1 VTVIRAAV
9 LERFGEPLVE
19 AEVELAGL
27 APDEVLVRV
36 VASGICHSDRTV
48 HLGAQD
54 RPLPLVLGHEASG
67 VVERVGSAVTM
78 FAPGDHVVGTAS
90 ACCGRCGYCLRGL
103 TQHCADKG
111 QARTGGGARLT
122 RGGEEVHAFVGLGGF
137 ADHMLVSE
145 RALVRLPDEMPLQAG
160 ALLGCAVLTGVG
172 AVRHRANVR
181 AGQRVVVIGCG
192 GVGLN
197 AIQAA
202 RLVGATQIIAVD
214 LNPAKLSR
222 AGEFGATDVVDAT
235 ADDPV
240 EAVLTL
246 TGGGA
251 DQVLEVV
258 GLGRTIEQAFAM
270 TGVHGQVTVVG
281 VARPEETVTL
291 PAAALVT
298 SEKLVQG
305 SRIGSGDF
313 RVDIPLYCQM
323 YLRGQLKLDELI
335 SEVIDL
341 SEATRG
347 LEQLDRSDGA
357 RSVISFAGGRG

>member
-1 VTVIRAAV
+1 MRAAV
-9 LERFGEPLVE
+9 LERFGEPLIEVDVE
-19 AEVELAGL
+19 PAGI

-48 HLGAQD
+48 HVGAQD
-54 RPLPLVLGHEASG
+54 RPLPLVLGHESSG
-67 VVERVGSAVTM
+67 VVEEVGSAVTM
-78 FAPGDHVVGTAS
+78 FAPGDHVVGSPS

-103 TQHCADKG
+103 TQHCTDKG
-111 QARTGGGARLT
+111 QTRTGGGPRLV
-122 RGGEEVHAFVGLGGF
+122 RGGAEVHAFIGLGGF

-145 RALVRLPDEMPLQAG
+145 RGLVRIPDEMPLESA
-160 ALLGCAVLTGVG
+160 ALLGCAGLTGVG
-172 AVRHRANVR
+172 AVRHRADVR
-181 AGQRVVVIGCG
+181 AGQAVAVIGCG

-214 LNPAKLSR
+214 LNPAKLAR
-222 AGEFGATDVVDAT
+222 ARDFGATDVVAAA

-240 EAVLTL
+240 EAVRTL
-246 TGGGA
+246 TDGGA

-258 GLGRTIEQAFAM
+258 GLGATIEQAFAM
-270 TGVHGQVTVVG
+270 AGVHGRVTVVG
-281 VARPEETVTL
+281 VARPEETITL

-298 SEKLVQG
+298 SERLIQG

-323 YLRGQLKLDELI
+323 YMRGQLKLDELI

-341 SEATRG
+341 SEVTRG
-347 LEQLDRSDGA
+347 LEQLDSSDGA
-357 RSVISFAGGRG
+357 RSVIRFRDGRG

>member
-1 VTVIRAAV
+1 VITMRAAV
-9 LERFGEPLVE
+9 LERFGEPLIEVDVE
-19 AEVELAGL
+19 PAGI

-48 HLGAQD
+48 HIGAQD

-67 VVERVGSAVTM
+67 VVEEVGSAVTM
-78 FAPGDHVVGTAS
+78 FAPGDHVVGSPS

-103 TQHCADKG
+103 TQHCTDKG
-111 QARTGGGARLT
+111 QTRTGGGPRLV
-122 RGGEEVHAFVGLGGF
+122 RAGEEVHAFIGLGGF

-145 RALVRLPDEMPLQAG
+145 RGLVRIPDEMPLESA

-172 AVRHRANVR
+172 AVRHRADVR
-181 AGQRVVVIGCG
+181 AGQTVAVIGCG

-214 LNPAKLSR
+214 LNPAKLAR
-222 AGEFGATDVVDAT
+222 AREFGATDVVAA

-240 EAVLTL
+240 EAVHTL
-246 TGGGA
+246 TDGGA

-258 GLGRTIEQAFAM
+258 GLGATIEQAFAM
-270 TGVHGQVTVVG
+270 AGVHGRVTVVG
-281 VARPEETVTL
+281 VARPEETITL

-298 SEKLVQG
+298 SERLVQG

-323 YLRGQLKLDELI
+323 YMRGQLKLDELI

-341 SEATRG
+341 SEVTRG
-347 LEQLDRSDGA
+347 LEQLDSSDGA
-357 RSVISFAGGRG
+357 RSVIRFGDGRG